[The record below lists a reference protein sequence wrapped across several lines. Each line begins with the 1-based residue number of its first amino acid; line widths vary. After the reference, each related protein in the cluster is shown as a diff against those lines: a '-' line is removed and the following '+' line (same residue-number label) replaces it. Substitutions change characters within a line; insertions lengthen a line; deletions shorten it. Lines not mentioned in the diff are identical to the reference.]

1 MHHDKCN
8 IGNAAGGRN
17 LLDHD
22 KRERDCERSNDN
34 IDPSRSHLNKDYSA
48 RSMSAGDA
56 WEYACERAQAC
67 SARKL
72 RDNTVVMSQDLIH
85 LPKNWHELYPDRDP
99 SEFFEKVALPFCR
112 ERWGGGEGY
121 PNEISAVVHY
131 DETLKRGQE
140 GMPHLHYKSVPVTED
155 GRLSH
160 KDIYNRAS
168 MRELHPELSRF
179 AEDRGYPG
187 LDIYDE
193 TRAKVRE
200 RALTMP
206 EYKDAQREIDEVR
219 ERLESLRQSER
230 ELAER
235 NRELE
240 RLRDEARVEVER
252 AEGRCE
258 EASERVEGLER
269 SRGETVSRI
278 AEVSDARAESHGRCE
293 ELKKE
298 RDGLG
303 ERVDDLER
311 RRGEAAER
319 VRGSRQ
325 VRDWFAYRIER
336 LEAAR
341 DMLAARARDI
351 VSRFQQAL
359 DHVDRLLTKSDEAFD
374 RADDPRLSSR
384 EQADLMDRGN
394 ALNERG
400 WEIEEALERKFATL
414 SHEDAE
420 HLRGGLRGWVWRDQR
435 WNWEAEREFQR
446 EERGRDDSGRSMLDR
461 AIDDARAA
469 YEDTRSISRDDS
481 YESRD
486 YGRDDYW
493 GR

>member
-22 KRERDCERSNDN
+22 KRERDCERSNEN
-34 IDPSRSHLNKDYSA
+34 IDPRRSHLNRDYSV

-56 WEYACERAQAC
+56 WEYACERAQEH
-67 SARKL
+67 SPRKL

-85 LPKNWHELYPDRDP
+85 LPKNWHEAYPDRDP

-112 ERWGGGEGY
+112 EKWGGGEGY

-160 KDIYNRAS
+160 KDIYNRTS
-168 MRELHPELSRF
+168 MRDLHPELSRF

-187 LDIYDE
+187 LDLYDE

-200 RALTMP
+200 KALTMP
-206 EYKDAQREIDEVR
+206 EYKDAQREMDEVR
-219 ERLESLRQSER
+219 ERLERLRQEER
-230 ELAER
+230 DLGER

-240 RLRDEARVEVER
+240 RDRDDAREAVER
-252 AEGRCE
+252 VGGRHAE
-258 EASERVEGLER
+258 AAERVEGLER
-269 SRGETVSRI
+269 ARGEAVERI

-293 ELKKE
+293 ELE
-298 RDGLG
+298 RERGVLEGRIKGL
-303 ERVDDLER
+303 EQS
-311 RRGEAAER
+311 RGEAAER
-319 VRGSRQ
+319 VLSSRQ
-325 VRDWFAYRIER
+325 IRDWLSYRIER

-351 VSRFQQAL
+351 VDRFQRAI
-359 DHVDRLLTKSDEAFD
+359 DHVDRILERSDEMFD
-374 RADDPRLSSR
+374 RTDDPRLSSR
-384 EQADLMDRGN
+384 ERSEIAERAN

-400 WEIEEALERKFATL
+400 WAIEEALEKKFADL
-414 SHEDAE
+414 PHEDAE
-420 HLRGGLRGWVWRDQR
+420 RVRGGLRGWLWDDRR
-435 WNWEAEREFQR
+435 WEWEAERQFQR
-446 EERGRDDSGRSMLDR
+446 EERGREEPGRSMLDR
-461 AIDDARAA
+461 AINDARAA
-469 YEDTRSISRDDS
+469 YDDIRSFSRDDEYGS
-481 YESRD
+481 HD
-486 YGRDDYW
+486 YDRGR
-493 GR
+493 